1 MKSEEIREVS
11 EKIVGWEPRSRELIL
26 KLLFSEAGLY
36 ELTDEEI
43 AEAELFSWY
52 EIFAAP

>member
-1 MKSEEIREVS
+1 MESEEIRAIS
-11 EKIVGWEPRSRELIL
+11 EKLVGWEPRSRELIL

-36 ELTDEEI
+36 VMTDEEI
-43 AEAELFSWY
+43 GEAEMFSWY